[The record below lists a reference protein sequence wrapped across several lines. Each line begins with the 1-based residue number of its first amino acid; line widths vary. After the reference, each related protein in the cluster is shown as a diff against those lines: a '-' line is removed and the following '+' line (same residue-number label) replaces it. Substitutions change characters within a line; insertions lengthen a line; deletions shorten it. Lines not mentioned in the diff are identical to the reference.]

1 MRTSGC
7 TGVIALLLTSGYAA
21 LAHAA
26 DAPPPPTDANA
37 LETVVVTGTRQS
49 NRTVADSLS
58 PITVLTPDALEHSG
72 KLGLQ
77 EILAD
82 VLPSFILPSQAGGN
96 LSNVIRVAQ
105 LRGLSPDQTLIL
117 INGKRRHPG
126 SIVNIAGTVGIGA
139 QPTDLNLIPP
149 GAIAR
154 IEVLTDGAAAQY
166 GSDAIAGVINI
177 ILKSND
183 EGGSLNSQIGQYYRG
198 DGQNEAVDFDQGLKL
213 GSDGFLNLSASYLR
227 QNNTD
232 RAQDATLSPL
242 YYPGDPRNSLPDGKL
257 QYGYG
262 LPLQNIAQIGW
273 NAEKPVGAGLTAY
286 SFGTVSYQRA
296 QQWLGYRAPNNVNNV
311 LAMYPNGF
319 QPINEVRQ
327 WDYGVTGGLKSNNIF
342 AGWAMDLSAT
352 YGQNFND
359 VVLYNSVSPTY
370 GVTSPT
376 EFYLGRLVSSQLVT
390 NLDLHH
396 NYNVGLAA
404 PLAVAVGAEYKLDG
418 YQIVA
423 GQVQSYA
430 RGPYPVLTGPSA
442 GKFTDIPGS
451 QAASGFTPLDAS
463 NHTRDSAAVYA
474 DLETTVLPKW
484 DVGLAG
490 RYEHYSDFGG
500 NLSGKF
506 SSRYQVISM
515 LAVRGS
521 VSTGFRAPSLGQ
533 EFYSTSSTSQYQGV
547 DYKIALVPAS
557 SVAAGILGATPLK
570 AETSFNLGGGFVFT
584 PIHNATVTVDA
595 YQIEVDNRILLSSNI
610 GLLPSGALNPT
621 VAGLLAAQG
630 IQGVNV
636 GRYFINGANTRTQGV
651 DIVGNYALDLPVG
664 RLTLTAS
671 YNTGGTRILALDN
684 QATKTIYGTVVFN
697 QTSQE
702 QLTKSSPAYK
712 GVLSATYAIGPVSL
726 FVREN
731 RYGQYIAPSTVL
743 GGDSYAG
750 PVWTT
755 DMEIRYK
762 INAHVEAGIGAQ
774 NLTNVYPAKANP
786 LNFVA
791 STYNGANFY
800 NANSPIGIS
809 GGDYY
814 AHLIFKW

>member
-1 MRTSGC
+1 MRKTS
-7 TGVIALLLTSGYAA
+7 VASVLALLLASGYAEIA
-21 LAHAA
+21 QAA
-26 DAPPPPTDANA
+26 DAPPTASADA
-37 LETVVVTGTRQS
+37 LDTVVVTGTRQA
-49 NRTVADSLS
+49 NRTVAESLS
-58 PITVLTPDALEHSG
+58 PITALSPEALEHSG

-105 LRGLSPDQTLIL
+105 LRGLNPDQTLVL
-117 INGKRRHPG
+117 VNGKRRHPG

-154 IEVLTDGAAAQY
+154 VEVLTDGAAAQY

-177 ILKSND
+177 ILKSNG

-198 DGQNEAVDFDQGLKL
+198 DGQNEAVDFDSGFKL
-213 GSDGFLNLSASYLR
+213 GSDGFVNLSASYLR

-242 YYPGDPRNSLPDGKL
+242 YYPGDPRNNLPDGKI

-296 QQWLGYRAPNNVNNV
+296 QQWLGYRAPSNVNNV
-311 LAMYPNGF
+311 VAIYPNGF

-327 WDYGVTGGLKSNNIF
+327 WDYGLTGGLKSDNIF
-342 AGWAMDLSAT
+342 GGWAMDLSAT

-370 GVTSPT
+370 GLNSPT
-376 EFYLGRLVSSQLVT
+376 EFYLGRLVSSQLVS
-390 NLDLHH
+390 NLDLRH
-396 NYNVGLAA
+396 NYNVGFAA
-404 PLAVAVGAEYKLDG
+404 PLAVAVGAEYKRDG
-418 YQIVA
+418 YQIGA
-423 GQVQSYA
+423 GQVESYA

-442 GKFTDIPGS
+442 GQFTDIPGS

-463 NHTRDSAAVYA
+463 NHYRDSEAVYA

-484 DVGLAG
+484 DIGLAG
-490 RYEHYSDFGG
+490 RYENYSDFGG

-506 SSRYQVISM
+506 STRYQLLSM
-515 LAVRGS
+515 LAVRGT

-533 EFYSTSSTSQYQGV
+533 EFYSTSSTSQYKGV

-570 AETSFNLGGGFVFT
+570 PETSFNLGGGFVFT
-584 PIHNATVTVDA
+584 PVRNATVTVDA
-595 YQIEVDNRILLSSNI
+595 YQIDVDNRIVLSANI
-610 GLLPSGALNPT
+610 GLLPSGALNTT
-621 VAGLLAAQG
+621 VASLLAAQG

-636 GRYFINGANTRTQGV
+636 GRYFLNGANTRTQGV
-651 DIVGNYALDLPVG
+651 DIVGNYALDLPRG
-664 RLTLTAS
+664 HLNLTAAF
-671 YNTGGTRILALDN
+671 NTGATRILALDN
-684 QATKTIYGTVVFN
+684 QANQLIYGTVVFN

-712 GVLSATYAIGPVSL
+712 LVVSANYALGPFSL

-731 RYGQYIAPSTVL
+731 RFGQYIAPSTVT

-755 DMEIRYK
+755 DLEIRYK

-774 NLTNVYPAKANP
+774 NLTNVYPAYANP
-786 LNFVA
+786 LNFAA
-791 STYNGANFY
+791 STYNGANYY

-814 AHLIFKW
+814 GRLTFKW